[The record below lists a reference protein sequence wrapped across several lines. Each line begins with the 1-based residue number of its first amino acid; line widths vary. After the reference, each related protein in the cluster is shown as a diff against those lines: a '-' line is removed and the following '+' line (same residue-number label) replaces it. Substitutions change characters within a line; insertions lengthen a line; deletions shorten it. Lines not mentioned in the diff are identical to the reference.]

1 MALVNAYTTLASV
14 KRSLSITDSVDD
26 DLIELCINAASRAID
41 NMTERTFFQTTATR
55 VFVPDDSFFCP
66 IDDLYQL
73 TSLKTADD
81 ADQDYDITWGVK
93 DRQLEPLNGSLNGTD
108 WPYTGIR
115 AVGDYLFPTVG
126 SEATV
131 QVTGVFGWSSVPVAI
146 EQATILQAARYFKRA
161 DSPMGV
167 AGFDAM
173 GVVRLSNVDPDIYTL
188 LEPYKKIR
196 MY

>member
-1 MALVNAYTTLASV
+1 MANYATLSDV
-14 KRSLSITDSVDD
+14 KRNLGITDTVDD
-26 DLIELCINAASRAID
+26 ALLELCIESASRAID
-41 NMTERTFFQTTATR
+41 NMTERTFSQSEETR

-66 IDDLYQL
+66 IDDLYSL
-73 TSLKTADD
+73 TTLKTADD
-81 ADQDYDITWGVK
+81 ADQEFDVTWGVK
-93 DRQLEPLNGSLNGTD
+93 DRQLEPLNGTLNGTD

-131 QVTGVFGWSSVPVAI
+131 QVTGVFGWPAVPKAI
-146 EQATILQAARYFKRA
+146 EQATILQASRYFKRS

-173 GVVRLSNVDPDIYTL
+173 GVVRLSNVDPDIYVL

-196 MY
+196 MV

>member
-1 MALVNAYTTLASV
+1 VALVNAYATLADV
-14 KRSLSITDSVDD
+14 KRNLSITDSVDD
-26 DLIELCINAASRAID
+26 ALLELCITSASRAID

-55 VFVPDDSFFCP
+55 VFIPDDSFFCP
-66 IDDLYQL
+66 IDDLYTL
-73 TSLKTADD
+73 TTLKTADD
-81 ADQDYDITWGVK
+81 ADQEYDITWGVK
-93 DRQLEPLNGSLNGTD
+93 DRQLEPLNGTINGTE

-131 QVTGVFGWSSVPVAI
+131 QVTGVFGWPSVPTAI
-146 EQATILQAARYFKRA
+146 EQATILQAARYFKRS

>member
-1 MALVNAYTTLASV
+1 MALVNAYATLADV
-14 KRSLSITDSVDD
+14 KRNLSITDSVDD
-26 DLIELCINAASRAID
+26 ALLELCITSASRAID

-55 VFVPDDSFFCP
+55 VFIPDDSFFCP
-66 IDDLYQL
+66 IDDLYTL
-73 TSLKTADD
+73 TTLKTADD
-81 ADQDYDITWGVK
+81 ADQEYDITWGVK
-93 DRQLEPLNGSLNGTD
+93 DRQLEPLNGTINGTE

-131 QVTGVFGWSSVPVAI
+131 QVTGVFGWPSVPTAI
-146 EQATILQAARYFKRA
+146 EQATILQAARYFKRS

>member
-1 MALVNAYTTLASV
+1 MADYCTLAEV
-14 KRSLSITDSVDD
+14 KRSLGITDSVDD
-26 DLIELCINAASRAID
+26 ALIELCIDAASAAID
-41 NMTERTFFQTTATR
+41 NMTERTFSQGTATR
-55 VFVPDDSFFCP
+55 VFVPDDSFYTP
-66 IDDLYQL
+66 IDDLYSVTTVK
-73 TSLKTADD
+73 TSDD
-81 ADQDYDITWGVK
+81 ADQVYDIVWDTT
-93 DRQLEPLNGSLNGTD
+93 DYQLEPLNGTINGTP

-126 SEATV
+126 AEATV
-131 QVTGVFGWSSVPVAI
+131 QITGVWGWPSVPVAI
-146 EQATILQAARYFKRA
+146 QQAAILQAARYFKRA

>member
-1 MALVNAYTTLASV
+1 MAITNGYTTLANV
-14 KRSLSITDSVDD
+14 KRSLDISDSVDD
-26 DLIELCINAASRAID
+26 ALLELCITAASRAID
-41 NMTERTFFQTTATR
+41 NMTERTFFQGTATR

-66 IDDLYQL
+66 IDDLYEL
-73 TSLKTADD
+73 TTLKTSDD
-81 ADQDYDITWGVK
+81 ADQEFDIVWTSTDY
-93 DRQLEPLNGSLNGTD
+93 QLEPLNASLNGTE

-115 AVGDYLFPTVG
+115 AVGDYLWPTVG

-131 QVTGVFGWSSVPVAI
+131 QVTGVFGWPSVPVAI
-146 EQATILQAARYFKRA
+146 EQACILQSARYFKRA

>member
-1 MALVNAYTTLASV
+1 MALVNAYATLADV
-14 KRSLSITDSVDD
+14 KRNLSITDSVDD
-26 DLIELCINAASRAID
+26 ALLELCITSASRAID

-55 VFVPDDSFFCP
+55 VFIPDDSFFCP
-66 IDDLYQL
+66 IDDLYTL
-73 TSLKTADD
+73 TTLKTADD
-81 ADQDYDITWGVK
+81 ADQEYDITWGVK
-93 DRQLEPLNGSLNGTD
+93 DRQLEPLNGTINGTE

-131 QVTGVFGWSSVPVAI
+131 QVTGVFGWPSVPTAI
-146 EQATILQAARYFKRA
+146 EQATILQAARYFKRS

-188 LEPYKKIR
+188 LEPYKKVR

>member
-1 MALVNAYTTLASV
+1 MALVNAYATLADV
-14 KRSLSITDSVDD
+14 KRNLSITDSVDD
-26 DLIELCINAASRAID
+26 ALLELCITSASRAID

-55 VFVPDDSFFCP
+55 VFIPDDSFFCP
-66 IDDLYQL
+66 IDDLYTL
-73 TSLKTADD
+73 TTLKTADD
-81 ADQDYDITWGVK
+81 ADQEYDITWGVK
-93 DRQLEPLNGSLNGTD
+93 DRQLEPLNGTISGTE

-131 QVTGVFGWSSVPVAI
+131 QVTGVFGWPSVPTAI
-146 EQATILQAARYFKRA
+146 EQATILQAARYFKRS

>member
-73 TSLKTADD
+73 TSLKTSDD

>member
-1 MALVNAYTTLASV
+1 MAITNGYTTLADV
-14 KRSLSITDSVDD
+14 KRSLDITDSVDD
-26 DLIELCINAASRAID
+26 ALLELCITAASRAID
-41 NMTERTFFQTTATR
+41 NMTERTFFQGTATR

-73 TSLKTADD
+73 TTLKTSDD
-81 ADQDYDITWGVK
+81 ADQDFDIVWSAT
-93 DRQLEPLNGSLNGTD
+93 DYQLEPLNGSLNGTE

-115 AVGDYLFPTVG
+115 AVGDYLWPTVG

-131 QVTGVFGWSSVPVAI
+131 QVTGVFGWPSVPTAI
-146 EQATILQAARYFKRA
+146 EQATILQSARYFKRA

>member
-1 MALVNAYTTLASV
+1 MANYATLSDV
-14 KRSLSITDSVDD
+14 KRNLGITGTVDD
-26 DLIELCINAASRAID
+26 ALLELCIESASRAID
-41 NMTERTFFQTTATR
+41 NMTERTFSQSEETR

-66 IDDLYQL
+66 IDDLYSL
-73 TSLKTADD
+73 TTLKTADD
-81 ADQDYDITWGVK
+81 ADQEFDVTWDVK

-131 QVTGVFGWSSVPVAI
+131 RVTHVFGWPAVPKAI
-146 EQATILQAARYFKRA
+146 EQATILQASRYFKRS

-167 AGFDAM
+167 AVFDAM
-173 GVVRLSNVDPDIYTL
+173 GVVRLSNVDPDIYVL

-196 MY
+196 MV

>member
-1 MALVNAYTTLASV
+1 MANYATLSDV
-14 KRSLSITDSVDD
+14 KRNLGITDTVDD
-26 DLIELCINAASRAID
+26 ALIELSIESASRAID
-41 NMTERTFFQTTATR
+41 NMTERNFSQVTATR

-66 IDDLYQL
+66 IDDLYEL
-73 TSLKTADD
+73 TTLKTADE
-81 ADQDYDITWGVK
+81 ADQEFDVTWDVEDG
-93 DRQLEPLNGSLNGTD
+93 QLEPLNGTINGTE

-131 QVTGVFGWSSVPVAI
+131 QVTGVFGWPSVPKAI
-146 EQATILQAARYFKRA
+146 EQATILQASRYFKRS

-173 GVVRLSNVDPDIYTL
+173 GVVRLSNVDPDIYVL

-196 MY
+196 MV